1 MNPGFFPANSS
12 RLENIGGVREAEA
25 QGRPSAS
32 WSRRLKRLLD
42 LALVGLVGPF
52 ALPVVL
58 VAALWIKRVSPGP
71 ALYAQDRE
79 GLGGRTIK
87 VWKLRTMCRDAEARL
102 LEHLAACPEARQEW
116 ERHFKLEHDP
126 RILPGVGKLLRRT
139 SLDELPQLWNVLRG
153 EMSFV
158 GPRPFPRYHLEQ
170 FSAEFLSLR
179 RSVPPGLTGLW
190 QVSARGNGDLA
201 VQETLDTQYIRQW
214 SLLVD
219 IRLIAHTVLVVLSQ
233 QGAY

>member
-1 MNPGFFPANSS
+1 
-12 RLENIGGVREAEA
+12 
-25 QGRPSAS
+25 
-32 WSRRLKRLLD
+32 
-42 LALVGLVGPF
+42 
-52 ALPVVL
+52 
-58 VAALWIKRVSPGP
+58 
-71 ALYAQDRE
+71 
-79 GLGGRTIK
+79 
-87 VWKLRTMCRDAEARL
+87 
-102 LEHLAACPEARQEW
+102 
-116 ERHFKLEHDP
+116 
-126 RILPGVGKLLRRT
+126 
-139 SLDELPQLWNVLRG
+139 
-153 EMSFV
+153 MSFV

>member
-1 MNPGFFPANSS
+1 M
-12 RLENIGGVREAEA
+12 RQE
-25 QGRPSAS
+25 
-32 WSRRLKRLLD
+32 
-42 LALVGLVGPF
+42 
-52 ALPVVL
+52 
-58 VAALWIKRVSPGP
+58 
-71 ALYAQDRE
+71 RE

-170 FSAEFLSLR
+170 FSPEFLSLR

-214 SLLVD
+214 SVWVD
-219 IRLIAHTVLVVLSQ
+219 IRPHRAHGARRSIATGSVLAEIDSQ
-233 QGAY
+233 CYRLLETQETRSGAPWQSQLKFSSAAQVDSSDITWSRI